1 MTKIHLIYLEKNITM
16 NENDLTLRRKKGI
29 VKMIGIIVN
38 MIQDHKIDDTY
49 TINGRKYLLKE
60 ISDELK
66 GLVKSTMYDDY
77 EKEFLNEVRNLVLS
91 YKEKD
96 REEFK
101 SQWPSH
107 IDLEHPSTW
116 DDEITWAM

>member
-1 MTKIHLIYLEKNITM
+1 M

-49 TINGRKYLLKE
+49 TINGRDYKLVE
-60 ISDELK
+60 ISETLK
-66 GLVKSTMYDDY
+66 RLVHARGYSDDD
-77 EKEFLNEVRNLVLS
+77 KKCLNEIRDLVLS

-96 REEFK
+96 KEDFK